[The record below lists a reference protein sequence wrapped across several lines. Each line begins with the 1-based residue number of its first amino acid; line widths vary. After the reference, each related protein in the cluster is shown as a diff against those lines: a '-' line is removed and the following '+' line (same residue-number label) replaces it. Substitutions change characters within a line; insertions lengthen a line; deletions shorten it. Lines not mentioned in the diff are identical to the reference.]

1 MESIRININ
10 KQLGHDGLVPVIT
23 LPAEAAYDFRLRSC
37 RDDME
42 HISTNRAYRLII
54 YPDGENLQVSLI
66 DSIDGGYIE
75 YGVLLNIHQKSIS
88 GETLL
93 EALDDLSSAYK
104 ALPPAERKPSEN
116 KAFRNAVAAV
126 HRTLSE
132 STGPG
137 YPEPLKV
144 AKKSDESQLTYYMNY
159 RTKGEI
165 STLLLYPDQEFF
177 GTTSVLY
184 LIGDDVTPAQPR
196 FCKHVHSLVLRT
208 FKIKS
213 PQGYE
218 YGQVKEGETV
228 RISLKGKEGMLPM
241 TTDVVGDVRKPSPYG
256 YYDSATS
263 TIRIDERTIKFFY
276 ELKFIVKHNGR
287 HYRGCIVRYN
297 GEQVM
302 PDSNGCYLV
311 KVYEDMVNNAG
322 YIQFSGEGFKDARIQ
337 VTPGIV
343 KQQEYIFNPEPQHDV
358 TNVTLDFGDGHPID
372 VSIDVGTNDRLYN
385 QLRSGKVKGYNVKQE
400 GDSYRMFIPRKLTA
414 ASKNTLRLLK
424 FLTMIAFT
432 LAAYAGVTW
441 LATQHWPWPIEQI
454 LTTEENPALKNRVD
468 GTGEITTVEE
478 ENDEDVGLIVDESDQ
493 VSLENQD
500 QAYLQANNVWRRDSI
515 KSNKYKDIINTIFN
529 GRISEIKI
537 KGYNTKVINNVWWEQ
552 IWRNIVVPNNIHK
565 ANATEVF
572 QSIIADHNT
581 LDVEKLYEELS
592 KRLMATGDMVQPS
605 TSPAYNKPR
614 SNSTPVVPS
623 EPLP

>member
-104 ALPPAERKPSEN
+104 ALPPSERKPSEN

-256 YYDSATS
+256 YYDSTTS

-454 LTTEENPALKNRVD
+454 LTTEENPALKSRVD
-468 GTGEITTVEE
+468 ATGEITTVEE